1 MYDLLKEQARER
13 LNVPAYLIPTEPTA
27 QEASASSLFA
37 VLPYHEGLPDDA
49 VLSALPAETYKTA
62 SSSKQTSHLEELP
75 GDVALKV
82 FGYL

>member
-1 MYDLLKEQARER
+1 VYHFLEEQARES

-49 VLSALPAETYKTA
+49 VLSASPAETYP
-62 SSSKQTSHLEELP
+62 HLEGISEDTLS
-75 GDVALKV
+75 VIC
-82 FGYL
+82 GYF